1 MLGYKI
7 LTYTYICS
15 YFMCL
20 FTSDLPVDMCPSRR
34 GKKSFTSLLLSSILC
49 TVYWWQWIMW
59 WKVSRKNDFI
69 HLNSLGIH
77 TIILYVIEH
86 DKCRWG
92 GWSSGHND
100 IQLYYIH
107 ACTCAYT
114 HIFPLTITQEHIAHL
129 KGQCVGIVLMKSH
142 SI

>member
-1 MLGYKI
+1 MYFYMYD
-7 LTYTYICS
+7 LTVLCV
-15 YFMCL
+15 
-20 FTSDLPVDMCPSRR
+20 FTSDLPANMCPSRR

-86 DKCRWG
+86 NKCRWG

-114 HIFPLTITQEHIAHL
+114 HIFPLTIRPSLVYCLFPVPIFSKKKRQA
-129 KGQCVGIVLMKSH
+129 GGDY
-142 SI
+142 